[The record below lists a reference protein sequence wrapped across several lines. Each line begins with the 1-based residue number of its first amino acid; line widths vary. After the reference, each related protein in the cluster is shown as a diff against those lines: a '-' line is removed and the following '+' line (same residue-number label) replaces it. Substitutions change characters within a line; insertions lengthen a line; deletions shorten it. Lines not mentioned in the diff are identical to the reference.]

1 MTALATGAGLTPWAL
16 PGASAATPALEL
28 TTYIDGQRFDRT
40 AVLQWEARRLKVAAE
55 RLSHHLPAAL
65 WAELGALL
73 DDSAPSVETVS
84 RDREQ
89 LADVKLR
96 MGHTQIRDQLACDLA
111 ITEPMSVLAAAMDEW
126 SASRTRVDSSR
137 GTAQGFLDWFNARIE
152 QNDERAMLVANPDH
166 YLISSP
172 RAGAQEVIEVTGG
185 AMLAAQFFIDYSDT
199 MRRPDREGPPLSD
212 RDLRLGPHLR
222 RHQDRRGPPPVPRQP
237 RRRIQRQ
244 AHRGVPRDAA
254 ALDVHRAPVAPGM
267 RVLELGDRLHRR
279 RPGLI
284 APRTELFADRIGLDD
299 EGYVKVH
306 RPARPGPLL
315 PAPSYRRN
323 PPRADAARRPE
334 AQTTLSAPARQQ
346 PDLIVQDADQ
356 GQLTLPTALRVPP
369 APLRSRPS
377 RALT

>member
-1 MTALATGAGLTPWAL
+1 MPTRRRFLTMTALATGAGLTPWAL

-199 MRRPDREGPPLSD
+199 AGVPIEKDPLYPIETSGWARTSD
-212 RDLRLGPHLR
+212 GTKIGAV
-222 RHQDRRGPPPVPRQP
+222 RHQFRDNPGGGFSAKLTVAFPATLPPWMFTEHQWHLACEFSNWVTGY
-237 RRRIQRQ
+237 I
-244 AHRGVPRDAA
+244 DAA
-254 ALDVHRAPVAPGM
+254 LA
-267 RVLELGDRLHRR
+267 
-279 RPGLI
+279 
-284 APRTELFADRIGLDD
+284 
-299 EGYVKVH
+299 
-306 RPARPGPLL
+306 
-315 PAPSYRRN
+315 
-323 PPRADAARRPE
+323 
-334 AQTTLSAPARQQ
+334 
-346 PDLIVQDADQ
+346 
-356 GQLTLPTALRVPP
+356 
-369 APLRSRPS
+369 
-377 RALT
+377 